1 MTEDA
6 RRAGRPSGT
15 PRWGWRLLS
24 GTAASLLL
32 HIGALGLVHWL
43 ATTPDVGLE
52 FQVPAEVEFGLTE
65 AVDPA
70 AAAPAE
76 PEPEPESSTAGSE
89 SEEGAS
95 VVDGGAP
102 EPEEDEAQEDEAQ
115 EDEAQEEGG
124 EPEQPDPSLDDSGE
138 GFGTEALPPGAQL
151 ALRMDM
157 EQVRKSPLAKDI
169 RKLLARIPDWQAVL
183 GGSGL
188 EPVDDLARVL
198 IASPD
203 LRRDRVVV
211 AGRHTADAAMPR
223 DVVARMAEAR
233 NEEASWETQHGVPVA
248 PWPDRDTTERVI
260 ALIGDQHF
268 TISRSD
274 DLPRVLAVAQA
285 RQARQTD
292 DGGTPAPNVD
302 DWGEALLSLEEGEAL
317 TLEVEGARHFVRG
330 PMADRFPT
338 RLRLAVSETPTGR
351 VKLTGEGTYGSE
363 EDAEEARDYANG
375 VREAYAR
382 NTFVRLSGMSGP
394 LEEAELSVDDE
405 LLRFETEL
413 TLGQVR
419 MMLGYVEGFLSRGRP
434 PPPPPRAAPSGR
446 GSERD
451 VDDAP
456 PANPYQAP

>member
-1 MTEDA
+1 M
-6 RRAGRPSGT
+6 
-15 PRWGWRLLS
+15 PRWGLRLLT

-32 HIGALGLVHWL
+32 HVAALGLVHWL
-43 ATTPDVGLE
+43 ATTPDVGIE
-52 FQVPAEVEFGLTE
+52 FQLPAEVEFGLTE
-65 AVDPA
+65 AVDPVAAAPSEPDSEPDSSDAESEAQETA
-70 AAAPAE
+70 AAA
-76 PEPEPESSTAGSE
+76 
-89 SEEGAS
+89 
-95 VVDGGAP
+95 VDAGAP
-102 EPEEDEAQEDEAQ
+102 EPEKEPR
-115 EDEAQEEGG
+115 EEQAKESTPKEKG
-124 EPEQPDPSLDDSGE
+124 EPEKPGPDGDDSGD
-138 GFGTEALPPGAQL
+138 GFGTDALPPGAQL

-157 EQVRKSPLAKDI
+157 ERVRKSPLSKDI

-203 LRRDRVVV
+203 LSRNRVVV

-223 DVVARMAEAR
+223 DVVARMAAAR
-233 NEEASWETQHGVPVA
+233 SEEASWETQHGVPVA
-248 PWPDRDTTERVI
+248 PWPDRDATERVI

-285 RQARQTD
+285 RRAEKT
-292 DGGTPAPNVD
+292 DGGAAAPDAD

-363 EDAEEARDYANG
+363 RNAEEARDYANG

-382 NTFVRLSGMSGP
+382 NTFVRLSGMARP
-394 LEEAELSVDDE
+394 LEEAELAVE
-405 LLRFETEL
+405 GPLLRFETEL

-434 PPPPPRAAPSGR
+434 PTTPKAVPSTG
-446 GSERD
+446 GEPGEGELGGP
-451 VDDAP
+451 P
-456 PANPYQAP
+456 PANP